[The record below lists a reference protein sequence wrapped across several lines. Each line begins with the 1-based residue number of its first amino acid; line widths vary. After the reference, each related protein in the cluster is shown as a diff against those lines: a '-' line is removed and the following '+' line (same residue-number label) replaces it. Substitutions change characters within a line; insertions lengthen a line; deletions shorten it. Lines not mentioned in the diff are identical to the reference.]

1 MNFND
6 LTRAIKYDMCNLRSF
21 TRSTNCLSLTY
32 QGKYEK
38 NIKKQNNCRIKIYAK
53 LAFSFQGESK
63 LQNLNSE
70 YYKIIRLVDNDNDQ
84 IYSS

>member
-21 TRSTNCLSLTY
+21 TMSTNCLSLTY

-53 LAFSFQGESK
+53 
-63 LQNLNSE
+63 